1 MGCGASAQGKG
12 NYDPSGPI
20 SVNHFKQERVLG
32 EGGFGKVR
40 YVIKKDTLQGYA
52 MKCMDKHRIVEKKQV
67 KMIFKERALLVD
79 LSTPEAGAPACR
91 FITNLHFAFQDDHQV
106 YLVMDLALGGTLKY
120 HLKKH
125 PKGYPA
131 AHALFYGAQIFN
143 GLSYLHSSLVAMA
156 RPLGAPHARLVAGPE
171 PFPPTV
177 HVAPL

>member
-1 MGCGASAQGKG
+1 MAW
-12 NYDPSGPI
+12 
-20 SVNHFKQERVLG
+20 
-32 EGGFGKVR
+32 
-40 YVIKKDTLQGYA
+40 
-52 MKCMDKHRIVEKKQV
+52 
-67 KMIFKERALLVD
+67 
-79 LSTPEAGAPACR
+79 
-91 FITNLHFAFQDDHQV
+91 
-106 YLVMDLALGGTLKY
+106 KY

-143 GLSYLHSSLVAMA
+143 GLSYLHSSLVATA